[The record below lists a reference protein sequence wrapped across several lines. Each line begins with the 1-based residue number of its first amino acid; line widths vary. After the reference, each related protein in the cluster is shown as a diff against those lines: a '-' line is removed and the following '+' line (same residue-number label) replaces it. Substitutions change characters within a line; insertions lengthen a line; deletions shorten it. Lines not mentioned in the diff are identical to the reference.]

1 MHDIQQLIDRYL
13 AEGLSSDELARLSRA
28 VHRDDAP
35 AEWLIIREMIDTLT
49 EGEDD
54 YDLILA
60 ARQTAESVEASAP
73 ASATSA
79 PTSAIPAPTSA
90 ISAPASAIPAPAA
103 EAPANPFLRPAFF
116 RELAAASVFLAAV
129 IGAAIYFTR
138 DLEPQIAELEKAY
151 PTVADSPAVSPVP
164 TTADSSAALVY
175 AESSDSAPSSSASA
189 PSSSPSAPSSSA
201 SGASAASSA
210 ASSASAGAPVPV
222 ASAAGA
228 SSSRVQPAARSS
240 RQGAASSAAPQKA
253 AAAKAAARHSE
264 TQSAEVSAEVP
275 ERRIY
280 SCNLLDQI
288 PENYE
293 APAHATDEY

>member
-1 MHDIQQLIDRYL
+1 MNDIQQLIDRYL

-60 ARQTAESVEASAP
+60 ARQTAEPAEASAP
-73 ASATSA
+73 TSATSA
-79 PTSAIPAPTSA
+79 PT
-90 ISAPASAIPAPAA
+90 SAIPAPAA
-103 EAPANPFLRPAFF
+103 EAPANPFLRLAFF

-138 DLEPQIAELEKAY
+138 DLEPQLAEVEKAY
-151 PTVADSPAVSPVP
+151 PVATDSPAVSPVP

-175 AESSDSAPSSSASA
+175 AESSASEA
-189 PSSSPSAPSSSA
+189 SSSA
-201 SGASAASSA
+201 SGASAASAA

-222 ASAAGA
+222 ASAAGV

>member
-1 MHDIQQLIDRYL
+1 MNDIQQLIDRYL

-60 ARQTAESVEASAP
+60 AREAADSIE
-73 ASATSA
+73 T
-79 PTSAIPAPTSA
+79 
-90 ISAPASAIPAPAA
+90 PAA
-103 EAPANPFLRPAFF
+103 EAPAAKTVGAPAAALEPRVSPFLRSTFF

-129 IGAAIYFTR
+129 IGAAFYFTR
-138 DLEPQIAELEKAY
+138 NLEPQIAEIEKKVY
-151 PTVADSPAVSPVP
+151 PAVADSPAVSPVP
-164 TTADSSAALVY
+164 SSADSSAALAF
-175 AESSDSAPSSSASA
+175 AESSASA
-189 PSSSPSAPSSSA
+189 ASPAV
-201 SGASAASSA
+201 
-210 ASSASAGAPVPV
+210 SSASAAAPAEDSVPV
-222 ASAAGA
+222 ASAAGT
-228 SSSRVQPAARSS
+228 SVSRVQTAARPS
-240 RQGAASSAAPQKA
+240 RQGAAPGAAPQKA
-253 AAAKAAARHSE
+253 AASKAVAQQSEAPSAKAP
-264 TQSAEVSAEVP
+264 VEVP

-280 SCNLLDQI
+280 SSNLLDQI

>member
-1 MHDIQQLIDRYL
+1 MNDIQKLIDRYL

-60 ARQTAESVEASAP
+60 ARQTAEPAEASAP
-73 ASATSA
+73 T
-79 PTSAIPAPTSA
+79 
-90 ISAPASAIPAPAA
+90 SAIPAPAA

-151 PTVADSPAVSPVP
+151 PTVTDSPAVSPVP

-175 AESSDSAPSSSASA
+175 AESSASEA
-189 PSSSPSAPSSSA
+189 SSSA

-253 AAAKAAARHSE
+253 AAAKAAARHCE
-264 TQSAEVSAEVP
+264 AQSAEVSAEVP

>member
-1 MHDIQQLIDRYL
+1 MNDIQQLIDRYL

-60 ARQTAESVEASAP
+60 AREAAEPVEASASASATSAP

-79 PTSAIPAPTSA
+79 PT
-90 ISAPASAIPAPAA
+90 SAIPAPAA

-164 TTADSSAALVY
+164 SSADSSAALVY
-175 AESSDSAPSSSASA
+175 AESSASEA
-189 PSSSPSAPSSSA
+189 SSSA
-201 SGASAASSA
+201 SGASAASAA

-228 SSSRVQPAARSS
+228 STSRVQPAARSS